1 MDSQTTVVNGTE
13 SMRGQTD
20 PVAALVMFYRAF
32 NEADMDLMQNNWL
45 HSAEASMSNP
55 LGGLRRGWNEI
66 SEVYK
71 KIFNGPADVH
81 VEFHDYTIHQTDG
94 MFCAVGRETGS
105 IAIGNKNISLDIR
118 TSRLYVFHDGKW
130 LQLHH
135 HGSID
140 KPAMLDQY
148 QTLVNS
154 INH

>member
-1 MDSQTTVVNGTE
+1 MDSQITVVNGSE
-13 SMRGQTD
+13 PISGQAD
-20 PVAALVMFYRAF
+20 PLSALVMFYRAF
-32 NEADMDLMQNNWL
+32 NNADMNLMQKNWL

-66 SEVYK
+66 SAVYE
-71 KIFNGPADVH
+71 KIFDGPADVH
-81 VEFHDYTIHQTDG
+81 VEFYDYSVHETDA

-105 IAIGNKNISLDIR
+105 ITTNNKKMDLAIR
-118 TSRLYVFHDGKW
+118 TSRFYVLHDGNW

-140 KPAMLDQY
+140 EPGMLDQY
-148 QTLVNS
+148 QLLVNS